1 MKLIPAAVAV
11 LAAALTL
18 VNVAAAQTLPTP
30 PPPGGPTSSAIFDAM
45 LAVAR
50 AASSNPAA
58 AQSAAF
64 SYQAA
69 IQQYNVGDYD
79 RARMSAIAAI
89 GAAMPAPPLPA
100 PSIVAP
106 SIPQPVYYQMPLLVA
121 SDQADAEGYLGLARR
136 SMITCGTAGPNPA
149 QVQQQYAAAAAAL
162 DAKNYG
168 ASVTASQVVI
178 NYCASAN
185 EALAVQAA
193 AAPQAPATPIAMT
206 SYKPIP
212 LATLGPDPA
221 LAQTPTPEVLPAT
234 PAPAPARHGFR
245 L

>member
-1 MKLIPAAVAV
+1 MKLIPAAAAV

-18 VNVAAAQTLPTP
+18 VNVAGAQTLPAP
-30 PPPGGPTSSAIFDAM
+30 PPPGGPTSTAIFDAM

-50 AASSNPAA
+50 AASSNPGA

-69 IQQYNVGDYD
+69 IQQYNAGDLN

-100 PSIVAP
+100 PSIVPP
-106 SIPQPVYYQMPLLVA
+106 SIPQQTYYPMPLLVA
-121 SDQADAEGYLGLARR
+121 ADQADAEGYLGLARR
-136 SMITCGTAGPNPA
+136 SMSSCGAAGTNPP
-149 QVQQQYAAAAAAL
+149 QVMQQYKAASDAL
-162 DAKNYG
+162 DAKNYD
-168 ASVTASQVVI
+168 ASKTASQAVVD
-178 NYCASAN
+178 YCAQAN
-185 EALAVQAA
+185 AALAAQAA
-193 AAPQAPATPIAMT
+193 AAPQTPSTPIPMT
-206 SYKPIP
+206 SYKPVP

-221 LAQTPTPEVLPAT
+221 LMQTPTPATLPET
-234 PAPAPARHGFR
+234 PSPAPARRGFR

>member
-1 MKLIPAAVAV
+1 MKLIPAAAAV

-18 VNVAAAQTLPTP
+18 VNVAAAAPLPTP
-30 PPPGGPTSSAIFDAM
+30 PPPGGPTSSTIFDAM

-89 GAAMPAPPLPA
+89 GQSMPAPLPA

-106 SIPQPVYYQMPLLVA
+106 AIPQPVYYQMPLLVA
-121 SDQADAEGYLGLARR
+121 ANQADAEGYLGLARR
-136 SMITCGTAGPNPA
+136 SMMLCGAAGTNPP
-149 QVQQQYAAAAAAL
+149 QVMQQYAAASAAL
-162 DAKNYG
+162 NAKNYD
-168 ASVTASQVVI
+168 AAKADSQAVI
-178 NYCASAN
+178 DYCAAAN
-185 EALAVQAA
+185 QALAAQAA
-193 AAPQAPATPIAMT
+193 AAPQTPSTPIPMT
-206 SYKPIP
+206 SYKPVP

-221 LAQTPTPEVLPAT
+221 LAQTPTPVTLPET
-234 PAPAPARHGFR
+234 PSPASAGR
-245 L
+245 